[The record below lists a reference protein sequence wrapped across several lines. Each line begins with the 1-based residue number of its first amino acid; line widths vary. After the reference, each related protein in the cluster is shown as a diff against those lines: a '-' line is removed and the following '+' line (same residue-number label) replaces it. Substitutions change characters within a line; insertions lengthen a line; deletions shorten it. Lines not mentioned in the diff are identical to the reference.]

1 MIRFFLRAVG
11 LFVLAGGFVAL
22 LYDGTKSIAGS
33 ALAITPFADVWRQIH
48 PDSLA
53 WTQAALERQAPPW
66 AWDPVAV
73 TVLTSPAALVLGV
86 LGAVLMLLGRRKR
99 SAPRHRWES

>member
-1 MIRFFLRAVG
+1 MIRFLLRAVG

-33 ALAITPFADVWRQIH
+33 VLAITPFADVWRQVS

-53 WTQAALERQAPPW
+53 WTQAAIERHAPPW
-66 AWDPVAV
+66 VWDPVAMA
-73 TVLTSPAALVLGV
+73 VLTSPAALVLGV
-86 LGAVLMLLGRRKR
+86 IGAALMLLGRRKR
-99 SAPRHRWES
+99 AVPWQG